1 MGNWRKKA
9 SIYKQKGPRKA
20 RNQPDLYCLSH
31 RPDTAAQN
39 RATGKNLH
47 LLYLYFLKG
56 VEKGLAKQDQV
67 CYVEMQ
73 FVQQIRSSIGTT
85 SCILSTNKVNMKF
98 TSRIQRAHFTQ
109 LRISV
114 VQKLVTPPD
123 GTTPTA
129 RLAPLPSSPLLAL
142 SQRPSPKVFTN
153 YKELIPMPPVQAGKF
168 NPFYGWTRKNN

>member
-20 RNQPDLYCLSH
+20 RNHPDLYCLSH

-39 RATGKNLH
+39 RAMGKNLL

-73 FVQQIRSSIGTT
+73 FVQQIRGSIGRT
-85 SCILSTNKVNMKF
+85 SCFLSTNKVNMKF

-109 LRISV
+109 LRIAV
-114 VQKLVTPPD
+114 VQKLVTQPD

-129 RLAPLPSSPLLAL
+129 QLTSVGPFTAPFPKSLYQL
-142 SQRPSPKVFTN
+142 QRTYPNATRASR
-153 YKELIPMPPVQAGKF
+153 EVQ
-168 NPFYGWTRKNN
+168 PILWVDM